1 MARMKADSHSF
12 VAFVRMRGIGAL
24 GRLCTGCTEIEYS
37 YIVVAFF
44 PIAVAVAGCT
54 RRRVGSSCLQFE
66 PDRY

>member
-1 MARMKADSHSF
+1 MRRMMVDTHCNYF
-12 VAFVRMRGIGAL
+12 VVVIVRVGAL
-24 GRLCTGCTEIEYS
+24 DHLCAGCTGIEYS

-44 PIAVAVAGCT
+44 PIAVAGCT